1 MTDSVKGTLST
12 TAAFLIWG
20 TIPIYWKFLQSLPSP
35 HVMAHRVIWSLVFV
49 FIMLFIQQRWSEVKV
64 ALTSMKVRFTLIL
77 TALLIGTNWLVYIW
91 AVTNN
96 HIVEASLGYF
106 INPLI
111 NMLLGVIFLKE
122 RLHRWQILSV
132 ILAVIGVVFL
142 TIQFHRLPWIAL
154 TLAFSFGFYGL
165 LRKTANVKSVPGLCV
180 ELMVLFPLAGAYL
193 FWFTDAPGFF
203 GSTQGSIYAL
213 LLGTG
218 VITAIPMLLFAHG
231 AKRIQYIT
239 VGFIQYLAPTGQL
252 LSGVLLFD
260 EPFTQSHLVAF
271 AFIWSALIIY
281 TITAVYQFKR
291 LKLKSNFVS
300 E

>member
-1 MTDSVKGTLST
+1 
-12 TAAFLIWG
+12 
-20 TIPIYWKFLQSLPSP
+20 
-35 HVMAHRVIWSLVFV
+35 
-49 FIMLFIQQRWSEVKV
+49 
-64 ALTSMKVRFTLIL
+64 
-77 TALLIGTNWLVYIW
+77 
-91 AVTNN
+91 
-96 HIVEASLGYF
+96 
-106 INPLI
+106 
-111 NMLLGVIFLKE
+111 MLLGVIFLKE